1 MTVHTPQRIKRLML
15 SQCGLD
21 IYSGLRDDSLRHK
34 ILISRDYAPL
44 AAENK
49 YSANER
55 NIKRWKYI
63 TGN

>member
-1 MTVHTPQRIKRLML
+1 ML

-21 IYSGLRDDSLRHK
+21 IYSGLRDDSLRQK